1 MAWKRQ
7 DVRQHSFLLVD
18 VSTARPQKPPHH
30 HESDAEKQHAAAY
43 MCFLLFSTL
52 FALLLTA
59 HVLWRGGLGK
69 KKNEEKDKYPA

>member
-43 MCFLLFSTL
+43 MCFLLF
-52 FALLLTA
+52 FYPFCPAFNRARALEG
-59 HVLWRGGLGK
+59 RSGK